1 MKFSM
6 NSLSCSK
13 NTTQQHID
21 LTNVVD
27 LHLSNDGKSSPYD
40 SSSPNDSDELSFQ
53 HQLSHLNTHITHQ
66 SNTVHFFT
74 TNTDTN
80 NDDFNED
87 NLINGDSPDSSITN
101 NGTIIISTNDILTSS
116 NTNQNRSNQ
125 NLVEIDNTSLKPLGS
140 CVICG
145 DKGSGYHYSVYSCEG
160 CKGFFKRTVQKG
172 LSYKCREYENCIIN
186 KQTRNHCQF
195 CRFQKCVLS
204 GMKREAVR
212 EDRNTPMKQNKRI
225 KISQDF
231 ALIRDVAYSPNGVPH
246 CDDTMAI
253 LIEAKAD
260 LMPKPT
266 GFEYDG
272 SVPLDVGALLEYCLE
287 EIRLI
292 IQWSSM
298 LPGFKDYSVDDRKA
312 MLYSSF
318 MELSFL
324 RLAFRSQSFVDC
336 VKIAEHIILNK
347 DSANELG
354 WGQDLI
360 CGSIDFIAQMQ
371 DLSMD
376 LNEFSALCAI
386 VLTFADAKGLQ
397 DRSSVLALQ
406 NRFLD
411 SFRKYTI
418 SRYPHERRRYGK
430 LLLKLPV
437 LRILATKA
445 YGNYV
450 NGSLDCADG
459 TTSRLNILI
468 EQLVV

>member
-1 MKFSM
+1 MKFGM
-6 NSLSCSK
+6 NTLASSK
-13 NTTQQHID
+13 NSDQQH
-21 LTNVVD
+21 LEFANVVD
-27 LHLSNDGKSSPYD
+27 LQLSNDFKETNSPKE
-40 SSSPNDSDELSFQ
+40 NDELGFHQINENLAHHINQVQFFATHSDANSDEFS
-53 HQLSHLNTHITHQ
+53 
-66 SNTVHFFT
+66 
-74 TNTDTN
+74 
-80 NDDFNED
+80 E
-87 NLINGDSPDSSITN
+87 NLICNEPNG
-101 NGTIIISTNDILTSS
+101 GTIIITGSDVLSS
-116 NTNQNRSNQ
+116 NNSKSTHNF
-125 NLVEIDNTSLKPLGS
+125 LEIDNSGLKPLGA
-140 CVICG
+140 CAICG

-160 CKGFFKRTVQKG
+160 CKGFFKRTVQKA
-172 LSYKCREYENCIIN
+172 LVYKCREYQNCIIN

-195 CRFQKCVLS
+195 CRFQKCLIS

-212 EDRNTPMKQNKRI
+212 EDRNTPLRANKRM

-231 ALIRDVAYSPNGVPH
+231 ALIRDIAYSPNGVPH
-246 CDDTMAI
+246 CDDTMAV

-260 LMPKPT
+260 LMPKPA

-292 IQWSSM
+292 IQWACM

-324 RLAFRSQSFVDC
+324 RLAFRSQSFLDC

-347 DSANELG
+347 DSAAELG

-397 DRSSVLALQ
+397 DRASVMTLQ

-430 LLLKLPV
+430 LLLKLPI

-445 YGNYV
+445 YANYV

-459 TTSRLNILI
+459 ATSRLNILI

>member
-1 MKFSM
+1 M
-6 NSLSCSK
+6 NSAKDKLITSKLTIGNCSSQHLKELSP
-13 NTTQQHID
+13 IEIEF
-21 LTNVVD
+21 
-27 LHLSNDGKSSPYD
+27 SNDSRESPTD
-40 SSSPNDSDELSFQ
+40 ETEEIILQQQVNQFNNKKDTNRNTIHFLIASSSNDKYNDSLVSVEEPEA
-53 HQLSHLNTHITHQ
+53 H
-66 SNTVHFFT
+66 
-74 TNTDTN
+74 
-80 NDDFNED
+80 
-87 NLINGDSPDSSITN
+87 G
-101 NGTIIISTNDILTSS
+101 GTIIITGGDVLS
-116 NTNQNRSNQ
+116 NNGNRSAH
-125 NLVEIDNTSLKPLGS
+125 NLLEMDNSGLKPLGA
-140 CVICG
+140 CAICG

-160 CKGFFKRTVQKG
+160 CKGFFKRTVQKA
-172 LSYKCREYENCIIN
+172 LVYKCREYQNCIIN

-195 CRFQKCVLS
+195 CRFQKCLIS

-212 EDRNTPMKQNKRI
+212 EDRNTPLRANKRM

-231 ALIRDVAYSPNGVPH
+231 ALIRDIAYSPNGVPH
-246 CDDTMAI
+246 CDDTMAV

-260 LMPKPT
+260 LMPKPA

-292 IQWSSM
+292 IQWASM

-347 DSANELG
+347 DSAAELG

-397 DRSSVLALQ
+397 DRTSVMTLQ

-430 LLLKLPV
+430 LLLKLPI